1 MTEFPQIQNSAN
13 GLREDNTRNQTGY
26 LKCKR
31 APCLD
36 IIKRKNNFLLRNVGG
51 IPNSTMGF
59 DLDAVYF
66 FGREIPIII
75 IMQWKMHG
83 KWRVKFPRRGAQKH
97 IVKGIFAP
105 VNLGLGSSIS
115 TPWKMINRR
124 WTAIRRRQKQ
134 NSRVSRRE
142 RSLY

>member
-13 GLREDNTRNQTGY
+13 GLREYNTRNQTGY

-59 DLDAVYF
+59 DLDAVF
-66 FGREIPIII
+66 
-75 IMQWKMHG
+75 
-83 KWRVKFPRRGAQKH
+83 
-97 IVKGIFAP
+97 
-105 VNLGLGSSIS
+105 
-115 TPWKMINRR
+115 
-124 WTAIRRRQKQ
+124 IRSQ
-134 NSRVSRRE
+134 NSDNNNNAMKNAR
-142 RSLY
+142 